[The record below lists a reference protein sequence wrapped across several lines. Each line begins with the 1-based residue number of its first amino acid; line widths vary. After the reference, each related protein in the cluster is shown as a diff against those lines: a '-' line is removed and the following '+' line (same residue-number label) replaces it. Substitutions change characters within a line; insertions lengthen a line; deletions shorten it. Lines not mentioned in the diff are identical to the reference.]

1 MVVDAAAATVVIVIV
16 EVVVVVVVVV
26 IVIVVAVVSP
36 NSDALPDGLRIS
48 PSTFLGENSCDEI
61 FIFRKIKML
70 GKNSFL
76 KKNGCGR
83 IRLRFFE
90 NPQRFIYQVKLKN
103 GENRFCVSC
112 SNAKIKAQPGILEPR
127 AL

>member
-70 GKNSFL
+70 GKIVFL
-76 KKNGCGR
+76 KKMVVGGSGFDFSKT
-83 IRLRFFE
+83 LKDSFF
-90 NPQRFIYQVKLKN
+90 
-103 GENRFCVSC
+103 S
-112 SNAKIKAQPGILEPR
+112 
-127 AL
+127 

>member
-16 EVVVVVVVVV
+16 VVVVVVVVVV

-61 FIFRKIKML
+61 FIFRKKKIEKIV
-70 GKNSFL
+70 FL
-76 KKNGCGR
+76 KKMVVGGSGFDFSKT
-83 IRLRFFE
+83 LKDSFF
-90 NPQRFIYQVKLKN
+90 R
-103 GENRFCVSC
+103 
-112 SNAKIKAQPGILEPR
+112 
-127 AL
+127 